1 MTSVPKLRDDLVITC
16 DEREQGKTYVIRDP
30 IWNETFE
37 FGEKEYFLITRLDG
51 RAAPEI
57 LLQAFQ
63 QHYQQRLTPAYLDKF
78 LTSLSG
84 WGLLA
89 DTPETPPA
97 TAASVDEAPERSE
110 PSEPSRP
117 SGANLHLPG
126 AEAND
131 AWLALLD
138 ALKPVGREPG
148 KRTPSYY
155 RRLVKATGL
164 MDFLA
169 RLIRPLAS
177 SIYLLPLGFGLALVA
192 LTYNAAHLRADL
204 HYFWGPVTPLQ
215 HLLLHLLINLMVINF
230 LGRWLQGVV
239 NTALGG
245 RVEGIGIY
253 FAIGVLPRFHVEL
266 DGLDRLSRNHLLWV
280 LATPILVKI
289 ALFSLG
295 VLGWLLSRDTG
306 TQLPFFCLMLVLMA
320 AITFL
325 LSANPVGAGDGYRWL
340 AAYLGVPN
348 LRVRAFRALFRRRS
362 ASNDE
367 RDQHSAFVAYALA
380 VCVYFLALFG
390 LALYLIGGWL
400 RLHFSGTGISLFI
413 ALLIWAGWSLLRAF
427 RKRTA
432 ERQARYRSRPAA
444 ARSRAGRPATP
455 LLASEPA
462 AALPARTRRW
472 TTPLLLVLA
481 ILVGSLP
488 YPYET
493 GGSCELMP
501 IQSRELYAQT
511 SGIVEQVLYQGGE
524 RLQAGVLI
532 ARQSSYHQEQQVA
545 ITRAAID
552 RQQANLDKLL
562 NTPRPEEVTIADR
575 ELQVAVAGE
584 KFQRSELTRQRE
596 LLRRGFT
603 SEQQYEA
610 TESKLE
616 VDRQQV
622 QKQQANLDLIKT
634 GPYPQDIEAARA
646 ELERLKAQL
655 VLDEELLA
663 RTRLIMPIDGRLT
676 NLKLRNLTGK
686 YLDEGDLFTTVQD
699 DRVLWTEI
707 SVPEADLPFVA
718 VGAGA
723 RLKLWA
729 YSQRYFTGKVTQIDT
744 ATSDT
749 PTGRVVKVILEVP
762 NPEGLLKPGMTG
774 YAKIA
779 AEEEPLAVAFTHRL
793 VRFVTVEMWSWLP

>member
-1 MTSVPKLRDDLVITC
+1 MPSIPKLRDDLVITC
-16 DEREQGKTYVIRDP
+16 DNREQGTVYVIRDP
-30 IWNETFE
+30 VWSETFE

-51 RAAPEI
+51 RAAPEV

-89 DTPETPPA
+89 DTPKTSPA
-97 TAASVDEAPERSE
+97 TAASMDEASEPSE
-110 PSEPSRP
+110 PSEPSR
-117 SGANLHLPG
+117 SSEANRHLPG
-126 AEAND
+126 AEADD

-138 ALKPVGREPG
+138 ALKPGGREPG

-155 RRLVKATGL
+155 RRLVKATAL

-177 SIYLLPLGFGLALVA
+177 LIYLLPLGFGLALVA
-192 LTYNAAHLRADL
+192 LMYNAVHLKTDL
-204 HYFWGPVTPLQ
+204 SYFWGPVTPLQ
-215 HLLLHLLINLMVINF
+215 HILLHLLINLMMVNF
-230 LGRWLQGVV
+230 LSHWLEGVV
-239 NTALGG
+239 NIALGG
-245 RVEGIGIY
+245 RVEGIGVFLLFGI
-253 FAIGVLPRFHVEL
+253 LPRFHVEL
-266 DGLDRLSRNHLLWV
+266 DGLDRLSRNQVLWV
-280 LATPILVKI
+280 LATPTLVKI
-289 ALFSLG
+289 ALFSLS

-306 TQLPFFCLMLVLMA
+306 TRLPFFWLSLMLMTTIMFV
-320 AITFL
+320 I
-325 LSANPVGAGDGYRWL
+325 SSNPLGAGDGYRWL
-340 AAYLGVPN
+340 TAYLDTPN
-348 LRVRAFRALFRRRS
+348 LRLQAIRALFRRGSVRE
-362 ASNDE
+362 DE
-367 RDQHSAFVAYALA
+367 RGQRSAFVAYALA

-390 LALYLIGGWL
+390 LTLYLIGDWL
-400 RLHFSGTGISLFI
+400 RLHFSGTGIALFLI
-413 ALLIWAGWSLLRAF
+413 LLTWAGWSLLRAF

-444 ARSRAGRPATP
+444 ARSKAGRPATP
-455 LLASEPA
+455 ALASEPV
-462 AALPARTRRW
+462 AALPAQTRRW

-481 ILVGSLP
+481 ILIGALP

-511 SGIVEQVLYQGGE
+511 SGIVEQVLYEGGE
-524 RLQAGVLI
+524 RLQAGVMI
-532 ARQSSYHQEQQVA
+532 ARQSSYRQEQQVA
-545 ITRAAID
+545 ITRAAIE

-562 NTPRPEEVTIADR
+562 NTPRREEVTIADR
-575 ELQVAVAGE
+575 ELQVAVAEE

-686 YLDEGDLFTTVQD
+686 YLEEGDLFTTVQD